1 MNIATSAATAL
12 PRDRI
17 AEFTDLG
24 EADRTVLIEEAQR
37 RRISS
42 KATRGAETI
51 NLGALSIVLRQFHF
65 HVVARFADD
74 PNWPGSA
81 S

>member
-1 MNIATSAATAL
+1 MSIVTRRRDCVAA
-12 PRDRI
+12 DRI

-24 EADRTVLIEEAQR
+24 EADRTVLIEEGREEDFREGHVAR
-37 RRISS
+37 RKSIF
-42 KATRGAETI
+42 
-51 NLGALSIVLRQFHF
+51 GALRNVLRQFHF